1 MAFSLLSITEERSD
15 IHLHYYALGDT
26 ERSFKGQVKGTRPEQ
41 EQCLADV
48 VTEHLVSAI
57 FFLKLS
63 SPSPLPATLAVITER
78 LPKNLRL

>member
-26 ERSFKGQVKGTRPEQ
+26 ERSFKDQVKGTRPEG

-57 FFLKLS
+57 FFFKAQLPFPP
-63 SPSPLPATLAVITER
+63 PSNAHCDNGAPA
-78 LPKNLRL
+78 